1 MVLIIREGRDR
12 RLQMKKGVAKRL
24 LGNARA
30 IVAGVFIATAAL
42 AGAAVEAVP
51 YASRIRPDVVEVSKS
66 GTHFASSFSRWG
78 WRANE
83 FVDMSGD
90 LDEPRNREAVST
102 WIEQVNPRLVIM
114 NACCPAYVHSCHPGA
129 SQSQVERRERV
140 KRQKTDGIYQFIHRI
155 VDGQVGCGDHIL
167 MDLPMRRDVHGKSFV
182 EVICKHP
189 KVQCV
194 LSSHPL
200 REKSKWAT
208 TCEHF
213 ANELGRVYGESVHRN
228 PDESADMRQ
237 QRLYRAVCKGYTK
250 YLKEVEPGRVR
261 NMLRGV
267 VCQQGSAES
276 RKAATR
282 ALQSFDGMRKTLRR
296 SSDNGML
303 CMHREK
309 TWMMP
314 RMTMMM
320 MKK

>member
-66 GTHFASSFSRWG
+66 GTHFARSFSRWG

-167 MDLPMRRDVHGKSFV
+167 MDLPMRCDVHGKSFV

-189 KVQCV
+189 VCSQQ
-194 LSSHPL
+194 SSIEREIQVGL
-200 REKSKWAT
+200 R
-208 TCEHF
+208 H
-213 ANELGRVYGESVHRN
+213 ANTLRMSSGECMANR
-228 PDESADMRQ
+228 
-237 QRLYRAVCKGYTK
+237 CI
-250 YLKEVEPGRVR
+250 
-261 NMLRGV
+261 
-267 VCQQGSAES
+267 
-276 RKAATR
+276 ATR
-282 ALQSFDGMRKTLRR
+282 TRVLTCSSKGSIGQCAKGTR
-296 SSDNGML
+296 SI
-303 CMHREK
+303 
-309 TWMMP
+309 
-314 RMTMMM
+314 
-320 MKK
+320 